1 MERPSRCHRRVAR
14 RVISDSSEYSF
25 DDYPLRP
32 SIGDRVRRQ
41 LYSNVAQT
49 TPVDS
54 ESITDEFRIGIH
66 STTHNFD
73 NYLEIGIFKR
83 VDPSDSL
90 AELAEKTATSEQMT
104 CMGNSTFTRLTN
116 NREETVSWT
125 TFPRLHCPTVGSGV
139 TYERLTKSF

>member
-1 MERPSRCHRRVAR
+1 MSVNSGVSERRSVKGTNASDINPVQTVA
-14 RVISDSSEYSF
+14 EAFYS
-25 DDYPLRP
+25 L
-32 SIGDRVRRQ
+32 
-41 LYSNVAQT
+41 LAA
-49 TPVDS
+49 VDS
-54 ESITDEFRIGIH
+54 ESIADEFRICIH

-116 NREETVSWT
+116 DREETVSWT